1 MTDEKKESKDIKG
14 KRARNKTTN
23 ADGEKYDKRKGYWTA
38 IDKAIVR
45 EGEVMMDW
53 LTPERVEAEL
63 RLLNKGKKGRPF
75 KHPPSLILCAMLTKE
90 DDNRSYRRSISRLE
104 PYLRLKGIEVCTYS
118 GLHKSELRF
127 FGNKTRDETGLSF
140 GQRVMKKAG
149 EILNEMGVVELLDP
163 VMMMGSGVEPFYEAP
178 QLKVTSEAQEKLQ
191 EQRDQEAEDIRKA
204 MEVMVMIESL
214 MGGPIS
220 CATDGSGE
228 GIEGPG
234 IYFEHIWLDHQR
246 RFIKHHVLIN
256 VRTMEIVSFSVTM
269 EKPGDAKVMVP
280 LVEGAIKA
288 GADILKVRADSA
300 YDTAHNWMEMDRL
313 NIEFVP
319 NLKDVKKFGKDPDL
333 PKRNAQLDRE
343 HEIGKKAFH
352 IETDYNI
359 RWLIE
364 VFFSVFKRLFGEKIR
379 SKKFERMSLVMQF
392 KYQAYAIHRKLMLE
406 AIEGAYDRIDR
417 CLTA

>member
-1 MTDEKKESKDIKG
+1 MTDERKESKDIKG
-14 KRARNKTTN
+14 KRARNKTTD
-23 ADGEKYDKRKGYWTA
+23 ADGKKYDRRKGHWTA
-38 IDKAIVR
+38 IDKAIVC
-45 EGEVMMDW
+45 EGEVMMEW
-53 LTPERVEAEL
+53 LTPERVEIEL
-63 RLLNKGKKGRPF
+63 MLLNKGKKGRPF
-75 KHPPSLILCAMLTKE
+75 EFPPSLIMCAVLIKE
-90 DDNRSYRRSISRLE
+90 DDNRSYRRCISRLG
-104 PYLRLKGIEVCTYS
+104 PYLRLNGIDLITYS

-140 GQRVMKKAG
+140 GQRIMKEAG
-149 EILNEMGVVELLDP
+149 EILKEMGITELLDP
-163 VMMMGSGVEPFYEAP
+163 VMMMGSGIEPYYEAP

-191 EQRDQEAEDIRKA
+191 EQRDREAEDVRKA

-214 MGGPIS
+214 GHGPIS

-256 VRTMEIVSFSVTM
+256 VQTMEVVSFSVTL

-280 LVEGAIKA
+280 LVEGAVKA
-288 GADILKVRADSA
+288 GADIIKVRADSA
-300 YDTAHNWMEMDRL
+300 YDTVSNWKAMDRM

-319 NLKDVKKFGKDPDL
+319 NLKEKFGKDPEL
-333 PKRNAQLDRE
+333 PRRNAQLDEQNEMGR
-343 HEIGKKAFH
+343 KAFH
-352 IETDYNI
+352 IKTDYNI
-359 RWLIE
+359 RWLVE

-379 SKKFERMSLVMQF
+379 SKTFERMSLVMQF
-392 KYQAYAIHRKLMLE
+392 KYQAYAIHRKLMLG
-406 AIEGAYDRIDR
+406 AIEGAYDRIDK

>member
-14 KRARNKTTN
+14 KRTRNKTTN

-38 IDKAIVR
+38 IDKAIAR
-45 EGEVMMDW
+45 EGEVMMEW
-53 LTPERVEAEL
+53 LTPERVETEL
-63 RLLNKGKKGRPF
+63 RLLNEGKKGRPF
-75 KHPPSLILCAMLTKE
+75 EFPPSLILCAMLTKE
-90 DDNRSYRRSISRLE
+90 DDNRSYRRGISRLE
-104 PYLRLKGIEVCTYS
+104 PYMRLRGIDVCTYS

-140 GQRVMKKAG
+140 GQRIMKKAG
-149 EILNEMGVVELLDP
+149 EILKEMGIVELLDP
-163 VMMMGSGVEPFYEAP
+163 VMFMGSGVEPFYEAP

-256 VRTMEIVSFSVTM
+256 VQTMEVVSFSVTM

-288 GADILKVRADSA
+288 GAEIRKVRADSA
-300 YDTAHNWMEMDRL
+300 YDTVANWMAMDQM

-319 NLKDVKKFGKDPDL
+319 NLKEKFGKDADL
-333 PKRNAQLDRE
+333 PRRNAQLEEQKELGRR
-343 HEIGKKAFH
+343 AFH
-352 IETDYNI
+352 IKTDYNI
-359 RWLIE
+359 RWLVE